1 MDDADFFSNLQLGG
15 GPHIIDM
22 TADAKV
28 FYF

>member
-1 MDDADFFSNLQLGG
+1 MDEAGFFSNMLLDS

-28 FYF
+28 LYF